1 MDLNGLD
8 LNVLERIGKDW
19 NGLEWIGMDRN
30 GLEWIGMDRNGL
42 DVVVDIDCDDIV
54 DVVVD
59 VAEML
64 MAL

>member
-1 MDLNGLD
+1 MDW
-8 LNVLERIGKDW
+8 IGIDW
-19 NGLEWIGMDRN
+19 NGFDWI
-30 GLEWIGMDRNGL
+30 EMDRNGL

-64 MAL
+64 MGL